1 MQILV
6 IILVGVS
13 VGVADALIK
22 KLALAGSFWAAM
34 KNPLALA
41 VLALYALQIALFVYV
56 FRHQWK
62 LGIAGN
68 VQMVFY
74 SLTVIILGLIFFKE
88 QLSLIQGMGIGLAL
102 VGVVL
107 MSL

>member
-6 IILVGVS
+6 IILVGAS

-22 KLALAGSFWAAM
+22 KLALAESFWDAV
-34 KNPLALA
+34 KNPLSLA
-41 VLALYALQIALFVYV
+41 ILALYALQIALFAYI
-56 FRHQWK
+56 FKHQWK

-74 SLTVIILGLIFFKE
+74 SLTVVILGFVLFKE
-88 QLSLIQGMGIGLAL
+88 QITLIQGMGIGLAL
-102 VGVVL
+102 AGVVL